1 MATEIALNEAQVEAI
16 RLGYTILESVGG
28 YYIRLENG
36 VGYEPDHLDTDVIV
50 LDPNEFWT
58 IENAALETT
67 SEHGTPVTVFYEED
81 GSEFH
86 EVSMDEFDDEPTIIN
101 DDYQLG
107 GSRISGEDSETGRK
121 VFSHPSNMKEGLAAT
136 WSNHGLIVGIED
148 VVVGYGS
155 KETTETVMDVGY
167 GDHMGP
173 LSGNDVGNL
182 RGDCDGNT
190 IDVGDHDLA
199 AEEHLFEAWKQ
210 IDDESAKASI
220 SEALY
225 ILGYNI
231 EATGHELVPFADE

>member
-1 MATEIALNEAQVEAI
+1 MGSEEIALNEAQVEAI

-36 VGYEPDHLDTDVIV
+36 VAYEPDFPDNHTVI
-50 LDPNEFWT
+50 LDPNDFWT
-58 IENAALETT
+58 IEQAPLETT
-67 SEHGTPVTVFYEED
+67 SENGTAVTVFYDDED
-81 GSEFH
+81 DWDFH

-101 DDYQLG
+101 DDYFLG
-107 GSRISGEDSETGRK
+107 SVGEETDGRK
-121 VFSHPSNMKEGLAAT
+121 GLSHPSAMKEGLAAT

-148 VVVGYGS
+148 VVVGCGS
-155 KETTETVMDVGY
+155 KETTSTLMMAEGY

-173 LSGNDVGNL
+173 LSGNDVGDL

-231 EATGHELVPFADE
+231 EATGHELVPFSDE